1 MSMTVIVTR
10 NVSDR
15 VRGFLASSMLELGPG
30 IYSAPRLS
38 VAVRERVWNVISEW
52 FLLEQEASVVMVW
65 ADSQVPGGQNVRV
78 LGIPPVELVEVDGL
92 IVTRRSSKSKEP
104 IDTPKNLACVP

>member
-30 IYSAPRLS
+30 VYSAPRLS
-38 VAVRERVWNVISEW
+38 VAVRERVWDVVSEW
-52 FLLEQEASVVMVW
+52 FLLEREASVVMVW
-65 ADSQVPGGQNVRV
+65 ADPKMPGGQSVKV
-78 LGIPPVELVEVDGL
+78 LGMPPVELVEVDGM
-92 IVTRRSSKSKEP
+92 IVTRRPLKAEKKTDPSE
-104 IDTPKNLACVP
+104 N